1 MFNLC
6 SLDVTFSISPPV
18 AKLAAMRTPFARLSI
33 FQPISEASKTDLIA
47 DRLSEAI
54 TSGLLKNGERLPGEP
69 EMSRLFSV
77 APTTTREA
85 LDRLRRQGL
94 ITTRRGRDGGSF
106 VISDTERNIRLLSES
121 LERMP
126 TIEIKNHRA
135 LYIALISSSAR
146 IMSEEASPRER
157 RAVLDAID
165 SLVHSLDGLRH
176 TTGSDQT
183 RSSHDDE
190 LVCFTLGRQEA
201 QIHAEIAAA
210 TQSPHMVDELVR
222 VQGNLRHLLWLRFA
236 DSDTIRFLRDQY
248 SFAAHLLRTHQD
260 QLFTRRITDIV
271 IVGFSWLIHRQHELR
286 RMTLASALGEN
297 PSLHPREALT
307 VAHDIGDFIDGYL
320 HLLSDWEDQLHKRS
334 GEGIPDRQVLA
345 SLMHDLVVDLIND
358 NENVLGA
365 GMVPTPDFLSDMPWQ
380 SFWWTVKDQGAQG
393 ASISPLQ
400 ISSDPQSSSFYDVT
414 SQEWWASPRTSGH
427 AYLTGPYID
436 YICSNEYTLTLSAPF
451 ELDHRFAGIL
461 GIDLSV
467 SRTESTI
474 ESLLWHLN
482 RAAVLVGDSSRVIA
496 STNDHLLCGDLV
508 DDHASPHPT
517 AVVNCVP
524 SSVDKPSPLPTAGSL
539 RLLLF

>member
-1 MFNLC
+1 
-6 SLDVTFSISPPV
+6 
-18 AKLAAMRTPFARLSI
+18 MRTPFARLSI
-33 FQPISEASKTDLIA
+33 FQPLLETPKTDLIA

-94 ITTRRGRDGGSF
+94 IATRRGRDGGSF
-106 VISDTERNIRLLSES
+106 VISDTERNIRLLSRS
-121 LERMP
+121 LEHMP
-126 TIEIKNHRA
+126 AIEIKNHRA

-165 SLVHSLDGLRH
+165 SLVLSLGGIRPPS
-176 TTGSDQT
+176 GSDRT
-183 RSSHDDE
+183 GSSHDDE
-190 LVCFTLGRQEA
+190 LACFALGRQEA

-210 TQSPHMVDELVR
+210 TQSPHMVEELVH
-222 VQGNLRHLLWLRFA
+222 VQADLRHLLWLRFA
-236 DSDTIRFLRDQY
+236 DSDTIDFLRDQY

-260 QLFTRRITDIV
+260 QLFTRRITDII
-271 IVGFSWLIHRQHELR
+271 IVGFSWLTHRQNELR
-286 RMTLASALGEN
+286 RATLATTLGEA
-297 PSLHPREALT
+297 PLLHPREALT
-307 VAHDIGDFIDGYL
+307 VAHDIGGFFDGYL
-320 HLLSDWEDQLHKRS
+320 RLLTNWEHRLHQET
-334 GEGIPDRQVLA
+334 GEGIPDRQALA
-345 SLMHDLVVDLIND
+345 SVMHDLVLTLIEND
-358 NENVLGA
+358 ENVLGA
-365 GMVPTPDFLSDMPWQ
+365 GMVPTPDFLSGMPWQ
-380 SFWWTVKDQGAQG
+380 SFWWTVRRQGTDE

-414 SQEWWASPRTSGH
+414 SQEWWASPRASGD
-427 AYLTGPYID
+427 ACLTGPYID

-461 GIDLSV
+461 GIDLSAAK
-467 SRTESTI
+467 TESI
-474 ESLLWHLN
+474 VEGLLWRLD
-482 RAAVLVGDSSRVIA
+482 RTSALIGDSGRVIA

-508 DDHASPHPT
+508 DDHSSPHPT

-524 SSVDKPSPLPTAGSL
+524 PHGVRTDSVPSIGSL